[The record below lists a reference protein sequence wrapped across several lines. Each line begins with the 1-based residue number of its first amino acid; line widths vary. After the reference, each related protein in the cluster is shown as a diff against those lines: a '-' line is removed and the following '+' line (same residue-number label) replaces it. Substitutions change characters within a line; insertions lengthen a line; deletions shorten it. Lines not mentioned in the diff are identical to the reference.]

1 MFSVVFLLVALYVLF
16 DCLGEYILF
25 IGLNIYG
32 GVIFAYL
39 GGIVLYVW
47 IIKGYFEIID
57 SLLEEVVVLDGVI
70 LW

>member
-1 MFSVVFLLVALYVLF
+1 M
-16 DCLGEYILF
+16 
-25 IGLNIYG
+25 YG
-32 GVIFAYL
+32 GVIFVYF

-47 IIKGYFEIID
+47 MIKGYFEIID